1 MWNKFQQ
8 GKRKSLKSQV
18 LLDGIEV
25 ITASKAINIFLDYI
39 HLCGLVVRVHKIYNY
54 YISSLEHIIISSPPP
69 PYPSQRGSTP
79 LDHHLPVPSW
89 ILHFMPWF
97 CFLFLCNWF
106 SIHLWYDFIYKWD
119 ALLIFLCLAYFTQQN
134 VTPVSHMLEIR
145 GTLVAKSLRSD
156 SFLLSISQFLHQF
169 IHQWILKRFYVLVVK
184 SYKSRGG
191 AGVRCCSH
199 LRIPQWN

>member
-1 MWNKFQQ
+1 MYRALSRAPLCYLQYYLSRTSAFLPFDGMWNKFQQ

-39 HLCGLVVRVHKIYNY
+39 HLCGLVVRVQKIYNY

-97 CFLFLCNWF
+97 CFLFLCN
-106 SIHLWYDFIYKWD
+106 
-119 ALLIFLCLAYFTQQN
+119 
-134 VTPVSHMLEIR
+134 
-145 GTLVAKSLRSD
+145 
-156 SFLLSISQFLHQF
+156 
-169 IHQWILKRFYVLVVK
+169 
-184 SYKSRGG
+184 
-191 AGVRCCSH
+191 
-199 LRIPQWN
+199 